1 MRVAYPVFIARNDKD
16 YLVYIP
22 DMDIFTEGKSP
33 ADAIAM
39 ARDAICL
46 TGIEREDE
54 HEFCPEPSSYEEA
67 RIKTMKNADDAD
79 FRYTDGI
86 CTLVDVDFD
95 DYRKRLENKSVKKNC
110 TIPYWMS
117 VEADKAGVNYSR
129 VLQDALRDRLNL
141 KEG

>member
-1 MRVAYPVFIARNDKD
+1 MY
-16 YLVYIP
+16 Y
-22 DMDIFTEGKSP
+22 
-33 ADAIAM
+33 AIAM

-54 HEFCPEPSSYEEA
+54 HVFYPEPSSYEEA

-95 DYRKRLENKSVKKNC
+95 DYRKRLEK
-110 TIPYWMS
+110 
-117 VEADKAGVNYSR
+117 
-129 VLQDALRDRLNL
+129 
-141 KEG
+141 

>member
-1 MRVAYPVFIARNDKD
+1 MRVAYPVFIARNDKN

-22 DMDIFTEGKSP
+22 DLDIFTEGKSH

-54 HEFCPEPSSYEEA
+54 HEFCPEPYSYEEA

-95 DYRKRLENKSVKKNC
+95 DYRKRLENKSVKRTAHYPLLDEC
-110 TIPYWMS
+110 GS
-117 VEADKAGVNYSR
+117 G
-129 VLQDALRDRLNL
+129 
-141 KEG
+141 

>member
-22 DMDIFTEGKSP
+22 DMDIFTEGESP

-54 HEFCPEPSSYEEA
+54 HVFYPGPSSYEEA

-79 FRYTDGI
+79 FRYTDGS

-110 TIPYWMS
+110 TIPY
-117 VEADKAGVNYSR
+117 
-129 VLQDALRDRLNL
+129 
-141 KEG
+141 